1 MSNGNGNIAAAIA
14 EQINDLLSNDE
25 NLETRTGMKL
35 VLRAFSQGMI
45 FVAGMDKRL
54 VEMEQAYLRFTNI
67 MNAAKELEEEN
78 KTKLAAQQTQINSL
92 HTEILPEI
100 KSTLKVLK
108 WLGTIITGIIT
119 LVISMLITGQL
130 QLVRP

>member
-1 MSNGNGNIAAAIA
+1 MSNGNGSVAAAIA

-54 VEMEQAYLRFTNI
+54 VEMEQAYIRFTNT
-67 MNAAKELEEEN
+67 MTAAMSVEEEN
-78 KTKLAAQQTQINSL
+78 KAKLKALEIQINSL
-92 HTEILPEI
+92 YVEVLPEF
-100 KSTLKVLK
+100 KSTLKTLK
-108 WLGTIITGIIT
+108 WLGGVLTS
-119 LVISMLITGQL
+119 VIVVILTMLLTGQL

>member
-1 MSNGNGNIAAAIA
+1 MTNGNGYVAAAIA

-54 VEMEQAYLRFTNI
+54 VEMETAYIRFTNT
-67 MNAAKELEEEN
+67 MNGAMELEEEN
-78 KTKLAAQQTQINSL
+78 KSRLNAQQTQINSL
-92 HTEILPEI
+92 HMEVLPEI

-108 WLGTIITGIIT
+108 WLGGIITAVIT
-119 LVISMLITGQL
+119 LVITMLITGQL